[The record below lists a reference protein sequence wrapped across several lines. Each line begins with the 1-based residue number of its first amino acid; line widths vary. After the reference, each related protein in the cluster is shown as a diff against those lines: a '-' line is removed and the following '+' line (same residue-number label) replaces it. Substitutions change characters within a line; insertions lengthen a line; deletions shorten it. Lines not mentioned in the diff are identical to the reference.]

1 MTSQNYEQ
9 NLSEADDKAAK
20 AAENYCDYVYQLKIF
35 EALCKDFLAALKMK
49 EREAN
54 AKTSD
59 AELEMRARASME
71 WVAFRDEQMN
81 VLKDAGRRQIKYE
94 NAVRRFE
101 AARSRLSNHR
111 AEVSRFSGD
120 A

>member
-1 MTSQNYEQ
+1 MSDYEK

-20 AAENYCDYVYQLKIF
+20 AAENYCDFVFQLKIF

-94 NAVRRFE
+94 NAIRRFE
-101 AARSRLSNHR
+101 AARSRLSTHR
-111 AEVSRFSGD
+111 AEITRFSGD

>member
-1 MTSQNYEQ
+1 MDYQT
-9 NLSEADDKAAK
+9 LLTEADDKAAK
-20 AAENYCDYVYQLKIF
+20 AAENYADYVYQLKIF

-49 EREAN
+49 EKEAN
-54 AKTSD
+54 PKASD

-81 VLKDAGRRQIKYE
+81 TLRDAGRRQIKYE

-101 AARSRLSNHR
+101 AARSRLSTHR
-111 AEVSRFSGD
+111 AEISRFSGD
-120 A
+120 V